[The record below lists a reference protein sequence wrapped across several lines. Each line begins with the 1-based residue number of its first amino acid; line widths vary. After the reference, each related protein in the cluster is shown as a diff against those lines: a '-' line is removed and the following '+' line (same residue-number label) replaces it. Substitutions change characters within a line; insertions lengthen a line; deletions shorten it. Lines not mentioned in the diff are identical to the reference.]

1 MKKVY
6 ILGGEQSDF
15 ERNWSKE
22 GKSLVGMFREVI
34 EDAFRLSNISYEE
47 ISRLNKENKVGAFVG
62 NFAAENYL
70 SQGHLG
76 AFLTEVN
83 EAFNGIPSARYEA
96 ACASGST
103 AIDAGMAKILS
114 QQFDLAIVV
123 GIEMM
128 KTVDSK
134 LSGTFLGSA
143 AYYEKEAAGVDFP
156 FPNLFSKLADA
167 TIEKYNLN
175 ANRYMSN
182 LAEISYINYSN
193 AKRNTKAQTRNW
205 FMSRAQANE
214 RKTGTNP
221 LVGGRL
227 AVSDC
232 SQTTDGAAMV
242 FLASEEYARS
252 YCKRNN
258 YLIEELPYIKGWGHR
273 NAPLTFDAKI
283 IDSINDPYILKW
295 TRTAVEEAYKKSG
308 LHVNDMDLFEVH
320 DCFTSSEYATL
331 SCLGLTEPGREYEAI
346 ESGLI
351 SFNGNKPVN
360 PSGGL
365 IGGGHPV
372 GASGIRMLL
381 DLYKQTSNKADEC
394 QVENA
399 KNAMMLNIGGSA
411 TTNYTFIV
419 GRD

>member
-1 MKKVY
+1 MSRVY
-6 ILGGEQSDF
+6 VLGGEQSDY

-22 GKSLVGMFREVI
+22 GKSLTGMFREII
-34 EDAFRLSNISYEE
+34 EDGLLSTNISVEE
-47 ISRLNKENKVGAFVG
+47 IGKLNIQNKVGAFVG

-76 AFLTEVN
+76 AFLTEVDDV
-83 EAFNGIPSARYEA
+83 FYGLPSARYEA
-96 ACASGST
+96 ACASGSV
-103 AIDAGMAKILS
+103 AIDAAVAKIKS
-114 QQFDLAIVV
+114 QEYDLALVV

-134 LSGTFLGSA
+134 LSGAFLGSA
-143 AYYEKEAAGVDFP
+143 SYYEKEAQGIDFP

-167 TIEKYNLN
+167 TIEKYKLETE
-175 ANRYMSN
+175 RYMNN

-193 AKRNTKAQTRNW
+193 AKRNPKAQTRNW
-205 FMSRAQANE
+205 FMSKAQAKM
-214 RKTGTNP
+214 RKTESNQ

-242 FLASEEYARS
+242 FLASEEYAHN

-258 YLIEELPYIKGWGHR
+258 LQISELPYIKGWGHR
-273 NAPLTFDAKI
+273 NAPLTFDSKI
-283 IDSINDPYILKW
+283 KESINDPYLLKW
-295 TRTAVEEAYKKSG
+295 TRVAVKDAYTKSG
-308 LHVNDMDLFEVH
+308 LTVEDMDLFEVH
-320 DCFTSSEYATL
+320 DCFTSSEYASL
-331 SCLGLTEPGREYEAI
+331 SCLGLTEPGKEYEAI

-351 SFNGNKPVN
+351 TFEGDKPVN

-372 GASGIRMLL
+372 GASGVRMLL
-381 DLYKQTSNKADEC
+381 DLYKQVANKAGDY

-411 TTNYTFIV
+411 TTNYTFV
-419 GRD
+419 LGKD

>member
-1 MKKVY
+1 MSRVY
-6 ILGGEQSDF
+6 VLGGEQSDY

-22 GKSLVGMFREVI
+22 GKSLTGMFREII
-34 EDAFRLSNISYEE
+34 EDGLLSTNISVEE
-47 ISRLNKENKVGAFVG
+47 IGKLNTQNKVGAFVG

-76 AFLTEVN
+76 AFLTEVDDV
-83 EAFNGIPSARYEA
+83 FYGLPSARYEA
-96 ACASGST
+96 ACASGSV
-103 AIDAGMAKILS
+103 AIDAAVAKIKS
-114 QQFDLAIVV
+114 QEYDLALVV

-134 LSGTFLGSA
+134 LSGAFLGSA
-143 AYYEKEAAGVDFP
+143 SYYEKEAQGIDFP

-167 TIEKYNLN
+167 TIEKYKLETE
-175 ANRYMSN
+175 RYMNN

-193 AKRNTKAQTRNW
+193 AKRNPKAQTRNW
-205 FMSRAQANE
+205 FMSKAQAKM
-214 RKTGTNP
+214 RKTESNQ

-242 FLASEEYARS
+242 FLASEEYAHN

-258 YLIEELPYIKGWGHR
+258 LQISELPYIKGWGHR
-273 NAPLTFDAKI
+273 NAPLTFDSKI
-283 IDSINDPYILKW
+283 KESINDPYLLKW
-295 TRTAVEEAYKKSG
+295 TRVAVKDAYTKSG
-308 LHVNDMDLFEVH
+308 LTVEDMDLFEVH
-320 DCFTSSEYATL
+320 DCFTSSEYASL
-331 SCLGLTEPGREYEAI
+331 SCLGLTEPGKEYEAI

-351 SFNGNKPVN
+351 TFEGDKPVN

-372 GASGIRMLL
+372 GASGVRMLL
-381 DLYKQTSNKADEC
+381 DLYKQVANKAGDY

-411 TTNYTFIV
+411 TTNYTFV
-419 GRD
+419 LGKD

>member
-1 MKKVY
+1 MSRVY
-6 ILGGEQSDF
+6 VLGGEQSDY

-22 GKSLVGMFREVI
+22 GKSLTGMFREII
-34 EDAFRLSNISYEE
+34 EDGLRSTNISVEE
-47 ISRLNKENKVGAFVG
+47 IGKLNIQNKVGAFVG

-76 AFLTEVN
+76 AFLTEVDDV
-83 EAFNGIPSARYEA
+83 FYGLPSARYEA
-96 ACASGST
+96 ACASGSV
-103 AIDAGMAKILS
+103 AIDAAVAKIKS
-114 QQFDLAIVV
+114 QEYDLALVV

-134 LSGTFLGSA
+134 LSGAFLGSA
-143 AYYEKEAAGVDFP
+143 SYYEKEAQGIDFP

-167 TIEKYNLN
+167 TIEKYKLETE
-175 ANRYMSN
+175 RYMNN

-193 AKRNTKAQTRNW
+193 AKRNPKAQTRNW
-205 FMSRAQANE
+205 FMSKAQAKM
-214 RKTGTNP
+214 RKTESNQ

-242 FLASEEYARS
+242 FLASEEYAHN

-258 YLIEELPYIKGWGHR
+258 LQISELPYIKGWGHR
-273 NAPLTFDAKI
+273 NAPLTFDSKI
-283 IDSINDPYILKW
+283 KESINDPYLLKW
-295 TRTAVEEAYKKSG
+295 TRVAVKDAYTKSG
-308 LHVNDMDLFEVH
+308 LTVEDMDLFEVH
-320 DCFTSSEYATL
+320 DCFTSSEYASL
-331 SCLGLTEPGREYEAI
+331 SCLGLTEPGKEYEAI

-351 SFNGNKPVN
+351 TFEGDKPVN

-372 GASGIRMLL
+372 GASGVRMLL
-381 DLYKQTSNKADEC
+381 DLYKQLANKAGDY

-411 TTNYTFIV
+411 TTNYTFV
-419 GRD
+419 LGKD